1 MQRTRLS
8 TLVELTGNRLNQLF
22 INPWRRIALFL
33 ISFLFG
39 VFMGSLI
46 ITTAGQNAV
55 WDVYA
60 AAIIMLFAE
69 IISYVFYSRIRRVPI
84 EESVSRLPTSPSR
97 SERRSLFLDVLNLFK
112 IGLNYSLFLEAF
124 KLGS

>member
-8 TLVELTGNRLNQLF
+8 TLVELTGDRLNQLF
-22 INPWRRIALFL
+22 INPWRRIALLL

-39 VFMGSLI
+39 VFMGSVI
-46 ITTAGQNAV
+46 ITTAGQDAV

-60 AAIIMLFAE
+60 AAILMLSAE
-69 IISYVFYSRIRRVPI
+69 FVSYLFYSRIRRVPI
-84 EESVSRLPTSPSR
+84 EETVSRLQTSPNR
-97 SERRSLFLDVLNLFK
+97 IERRSLFFDILNLFK
-112 IGLNYSLFLEAF
+112 VGLTYSLFLEAF

>member
-8 TLVELTGNRLNQLF
+8 TLVELTGDRLNRLF
-22 INPWRRIALFL
+22 INPWRRIALLL

-39 VFMGSLI
+39 VFMGSVI
-46 ITTAGQNAV
+46 ITTAGQDAV

-60 AAIIMLFAE
+60 AALLMLSAE
-69 IISYVFYSRIRRVPI
+69 LVSFLFYSRIRRTPI
-84 EESVSRLPTSPSR
+84 EETVSRMQTSPIQID
-97 SERRSLFLDVLNLFK
+97 RRPLFFDILNLFK
-112 IGLNYSLFLEAF
+112 VGLTYSLFLEAF

>member
-8 TLVELTGNRLNQLF
+8 TIVELAGDRLNQLF
-22 INPWRRIALFL
+22 INPWRRIALLL

-39 VFMGSLI
+39 VFMGSLV

-60 AAIIMLFAE
+60 AAIIMFLAE
-69 IISYVFYSRIRRVPI
+69 IVSYFFYSRIRRVPI
-84 EESVSRLPTSPSR
+84 EETVSRLQTSPTPT
-97 SERRSLFLDVLNLFK
+97 ERRSLFLDILNLFK
-112 IGLNYSLFLEAF
+112 VGLTYSLFLEAF